1 MLTTSKVTVESV
13 SVNYF
18 VPVLMN
24 VLERELL
31 DQLRLIRSHLLPLV
45 DQTCP
50 NHNFNINW

>member
-24 VLERELL
+24 VLGRELL
-31 DQLRLIRSHLLPLV
+31 DQLRLIRSHL
-45 DQTCP
+45 
-50 NHNFNINW
+50 

>member
-31 DQLRLIRSHLLPLV
+31 DQLRLIRSHL
-45 DQTCP
+45 
-50 NHNFNINW
+50 